1 MRSRK
6 DQPIRQSRRHVRHLR
21 HLLPGLLLCWAVF
34 ARAADSDPATRVVLL
49 ANSADPDSL
58 RVAQHYAAARGV
70 PVANIIALPMPV
82 AETITWREFVATI
95 WQPLEDE
102 LIRTKWIDA
111 IPMALTDAVGR
122 KKNEMTS
129 HPIATPVG

>member
-21 HLLPGLLLCWAVF
+21 HLLPGLLLYWAVF

-102 LIRTKWIDA
+102 LIRTKWIDRSEEHTSELQS
-111 IPMALTDAVGR
+111 PMY
-122 KKNEMTS
+122 
-129 HPIATPVG
+129 